1 MEAAKI
7 RKIIDECLKTEAFRP
22 DMHIVLTILK
32 KPLNEMDVSGQKGR
46 YVASGTSQ
54 RFLSNCWNAPT

>member
-1 MEAAKI
+1 M
-7 RKIIDECLKTEAFRP
+7 KTEAFRP

-54 RFLSNCWNAPT
+54 RFL

>member
-32 KPLNEMDVSGQKGR
+32 KPLNEMDASGQKGR

-54 RFLSNCWNAPT
+54 RFL